1 MKRSQGTHTRGFALL
16 EALIALLV
24 AALALAAVVRL
35 QGAITKGSGDAVARS
50 EALTLAQE
58 RMEQLRTQAS
68 TWEGFLNLASSACA
82 DIAADRSSNSTF
94 QRCVTVANTTG
105 GVDARD
111 VTVRVQWN
119 DADGVQQAVVL
130 SSTIGWDDPLGQAL
144 SARPPGGTMI
154 APVGAAK
161 RPPTGKQVDV
171 TGIDFNPDGLTKTH
185 TADDGT
191 RSLTDGDGNVLIY
204 LDPLANGQPQS
215 FTVIQ
220 GRIYF
225 DEGAGNKVPAPSDV
239 EVRLSSE
246 GYCAQDPTKTVAV
259 TAGANS
265 YAYFEYWCYVGPG
278 WYGNVGVNIS
288 DSVNGTPANA
298 KICVGDPA
306 FNGGSDIGT
315 STSAHTRESATRTY
329 RGFQYVGGN
338 LFSTGVEGGS
348 SYPKDGSP
356 KPKEFPQFYGSDL
369 ADADNYFNH
378 HFLLTQRTASCQDA
392 MAGGEFTR
400 NAGKY
405 YCINPHHVA
414 TSEVCPTVWPNFGF
428 DVSGGG
434 VTTYSLEVS
443 VSGLG
448 KVTSSVGGIDCGTSC
463 TTELQSG
470 TEVVLTAT
478 PNSGESFVA
487 WTGACAAAGTS
498 TSCTVT
504 MSGARTVG
512 AEFSGSSTSHVLT
525 VSRSGSGSGSVTG
538 DGIDC
543 GADCTETFTE
553 AKEVTLTANASAGS
567 AFLGWSGACAA
578 AGASTTCTVD
588 VSGAVGVIA
597 RFSLSPCNT
606 TVSGALL
613 GKEDDIQTATS
624 PEGSGSCT
632 KDGKNTVNYTCS
644 LTALEGAEVTLT
656 VNDIEKVSGK
666 EVVVGTYSR
675 TVTTTCTSQT
685 NVNF

>member
-1 MKRSQGTHTRGFALL
+1 MKRPQGFRTRGFALL

-58 RMEQLRTQAS
+58 RMEQLRTQAA
-68 TWEGFLNLASSACA
+68 TWPGFTNLASADCA
-82 DIAADRSSNSTF
+82 DVAADRSSNTTF

-119 DADGVQQAVVL
+119 DTDGVQQAVVL

-144 SARPPGGTMI
+144 AARPPTGTMI

-161 RPPTGKQVDV
+161 RPKANDPLRPGGTA
-171 TGIDFNPDGLTKTH
+171 NPDQLTKTD
-185 TADDGT
+185 TGDDGK
-191 RSLTDGDGNVLIY
+191 RYLTDLTGKVLIY

-225 DEGAGNKVPAPSDV
+225 DRGAGNKVPALSEV

-246 GYCAQDPTKTVAV
+246 GYCAQNPAV
-259 TAGANS
+259 FMDVSAGGNS
-265 YAYFEYWCYVGPG
+265 YRYFDYWCYVGPG
-278 WYGNVGVNIS
+278 WYGNVGVNIA
-288 DSVNGTPANA
+288 DSVNGTAANA

-369 ADADNYFNH
+369 SDENNFFNH
-378 HFLLTQRTASCQDA
+378 HFLLTERTASCQTA
-392 MAGGEFTR
+392 MAGGQFTR

-443 VSGLG
+443 VTGLG
-448 KVTSSVGGIDCGTSC
+448 KVTSSVGGIDCGSSC

-470 TEVVLTAT
+470 TEVTLTAA
-478 PNSGESFVA
+478 PNSGQSFTG
-487 WTGACAAAGTS
+487 WSGACSGTS
-498 TSCTVT
+498 ATCMVT
-504 MSGARTVG
+504 MSGARSVT
-512 AEFSGSSTSHVLT
+512 AQFSGSSTTNVLT
-525 VSRSGSGSGSVTG
+525 VSRSGTGSGSVTG
-538 DGIDC
+538 EGINC
-543 GADCTETFTE
+543 GTDCTETFGD
-553 AKEVTLTANASAGS
+553 AKQVTLSASANSGS
-567 AFLGWSGACAA
+567 AFIGWSGACAS
-578 AGASTTCTVD
+578 AGTNSTCTVN
-588 VSGAVGVIA
+588 VSGAVGAIA

-606 TVSGALL
+606 TISGSLL
-613 GKEDDIQTATS
+613 DKGDDVQSAVQ
-624 PEGSGSCT
+624 PEGGSCT
-632 KDGKNTVNYTCS
+632 KDGKNTVNYSCN
-644 LTALEGAEVTLT
+644 LTALEGTVVTLT
-656 VNDIEKVSGK
+656 ANDIEKVKGND
-666 EVVVGTYSR
+666 VIVGTYSR
-675 TVTTTCTSQT
+675 TVTATCTSQT

>member
-1 MKRSQGTHTRGFALL
+1 MKRSQQFRVRGFALL

-58 RMEQLRTQAS
+58 QMEQLRAQAV
-68 TWEGFLNLASSACA
+68 TWTGFTNLASAACA
-82 DIAADRSSNSTF
+82 DVAAGRSSNTTF

-119 DADGVQQAVVL
+119 DTDGVQQAVVL

-144 SARPPGGTMI
+144 AARPPTGTMI

-161 RPPTGKQVDV
+161 RPLSGKQLDV
-171 TGIDFNPDGLTKTH
+171 TGIEFNPDGMTKTH
-185 TADDGT
+185 TGDDGT
-191 RSLTDGDGNVLIY
+191 RSLTDGSGNVLIY

-220 GRIYF
+220 GRVYF
-225 DEGAGNKVPAPSDV
+225 DKSAGNKVPAPSEV

-246 GYCAQDPTKTVAV
+246 GYCAQNPATVVDV

-265 YAYFEYWCYVGPG
+265 YAYFEYWCYIGPG

-288 DSVNGTPANA
+288 DAVNGTPANA

-306 FNGGSDIGT
+306 FNNGSDIGT

-329 RGFQYVGGN
+329 RGFQYVGPN

-348 SYPKDGSP
+348 SYPVDGSP

-369 ADADNYFNH
+369 ADENNFFNH

-434 VTTYSLEVS
+434 VTTYPLEVS
-443 VSGLG
+443 VTGLG
-448 KVTSSVGGIDCGTSC
+448 KVTSSIGGIDCGTSC
-463 TTELQSG
+463 TTALEG
-470 TEVVLTAT
+470 GDVVTLTAI
-478 PNSGESFVA
+478 PNGSQTFVG
-487 WTGACAAAGTS
+487 WSGACTGTAP
-498 TSCTVT
+498 SCTVT
-504 MSGARTVG
+504 MSGARTVT
-512 AEFSGSSTSHVLT
+512 AEFSGTPTTNVLT
-525 VSRSGSGSGSVTG
+525 VSRSGSGQGTVSGS
-538 DGIDC
+538 GISC
-543 GADCTETFTE
+543 GTDCTETFTDVTS
-553 AKEVTLTANASAGS
+553 VTLTASANSGS
-567 AFLGWSGACAA
+567 TFIGWSGACAS
-578 AGASTTCTVD
+578 AGTSPTCTVN
-588 VSGAVGVIA
+588 VSGAVTA
-597 RFSLSPCNT
+597 TAQFSPNSCAT
-606 TVSGALL
+606 TVSGSLVD
-613 GKEDDIQTATS
+613 KQDDVLQPLPA
-624 PEGSGSCT
+624 GSGSCT
-632 KDGKNTVNYTCS
+632 KGGNNTVNYSCS
-644 LTALEGAEVTLT
+644 LTAPEGTTVTLRAERRQGQ
-656 VNDIEKVSGK
+656 N
-666 EVVVGTYSR
+666 
-675 TVTTTCTSQT
+675 VTSYTRSVTATCTSQT